1 MEARIKKL
9 ETEVAKITREIK
21 QCKRMPA
28 QLVLASVE
36 TQAGVPLNMM
46 TTTDQQTDTF
56 ESASAETQT
65 YALCSITERGTQTER
80 KSAPVRPRAPPA
92 PAQSKGPSAGDRLLK
107 LMKTDILPVVKN
119 IDGQW
124 FINEHSNGTLN
135 HDVNAVCNALK
146 AIQNRKFTTEN
157 VVEVLTVSL
166 AMFTQT
172 YSQFYSNEGDEQ
184 QPTAWA

>member
-1 MEARIKKL
+1 MEARLKKL
-9 ETEVAKITREIK
+9 EAEVARINKDIK

-36 TQAGVPLNMM
+36 TQAGAPLNMM
-46 TTTDQQTDTF
+46 TATEQQTDTV
-56 ESASAETQT
+56 ENASAETQT

-107 LMKTDILPVVKN
+107 LMKTDILPVIKN
-119 IDGQW
+119 IDVQW
-124 FINEHSNGTLN
+124 FINEHNNGTLN

-166 AMFTQT
+166 TMFTQT
-172 YSQFYSNEGDEQ
+172 YSQFYNNEEEQ

>member
-9 ETEVAKITREIK
+9 ESEVAKITRDIK

-36 TQAGVPLNMM
+36 TQAGVPLEMM
-46 TTTDQQTDTF
+46 TATGQQTDTI

-65 YALCSITERGTQTER
+65 YALFSITERGTQTER
-80 KSAPVRPRAPPA
+80 KSAPVRPRAP

-107 LMKTDILPVVKN
+107 LMKTDILPVIKN

-124 FINEHSNGTLN
+124 FINEHNNGTLN

-157 VVEVLTVSL
+157 VVEVLTVAL
-166 AMFTQT
+166 TMFTQT
-172 YSQFYSNEGDEQ
+172 YSQFYNNEEEQ